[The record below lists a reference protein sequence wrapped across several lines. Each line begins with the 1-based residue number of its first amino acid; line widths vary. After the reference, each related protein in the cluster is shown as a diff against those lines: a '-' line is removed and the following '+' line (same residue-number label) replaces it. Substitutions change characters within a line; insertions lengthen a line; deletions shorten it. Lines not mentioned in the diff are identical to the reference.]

1 MPCAEPTV
9 GAPEA
14 KNAPVRVLVRKRHP
28 WRGAAYLGRS
38 CENARVEIE
47 IIGPI
52 ENPDDDNVDV
62 LLRLDD
68 GRVYSFLVA
77 TPKNIYWCMQNESLD
92 YWFGEPPVFVRT
104 LTVEAIEKALRAI
117 VNEDEGNWLPVYGTR
132 QCAI

>member
-1 MPCAEPTV
+1 M
-9 GAPEA
+9 
-14 KNAPVRVLVRKRHP
+14 K
-28 WRGAAYLGRS
+28 
-38 CENARVEIE
+38 IE
-47 IIGPI
+47 VIGPI